1 MRKHLDVVVTFK
13 HLLIAVGVV
22 LVYKAWAAY
31 ELVYKM
37 SDFLTQMTSGVR
49 G

>member
-22 LVYKAWAAY
+22 LVYKAYEAY
-31 ELVYKM
+31 VLIYRM
-37 SDFLTQMTSGVR
+37 SDYLSQLTAGVR
-49 G
+49 S